1 MKHTKAAKE
10 EEVRTL
16 MGHDD
21 LGLLLCDDTYDTEAY
36 LTPRQLAP
44 PGFTAREF
52 TPAPSLR
59 NMVRKKD
66 ETSQLNHSVPAATL
80 NVRSAMRVRP
90 LAAANSLG
98 EN

>member
-1 MKHTKAAKE
+1 MMRHE
-10 EEVRTL
+10 
-16 MGHDD
+16 D
-21 LGLLLCDDTYDTEAY
+21 LGLLLCDDIYDTEAY
-36 LTPRQLAP
+36 LTPRHLAT
-44 PGFTAREF
+44 PGFNSQEYI
-52 TPAPSLR
+52 PAPRLR

-80 NVRSAMRVRP
+80 NLRSEMRVRP